1 MNRHHSCLLASLKR
15 FLTPQVWKQA
25 HQAETRR
32 KSPSRW
38 GLHPLVMIL
47 LIMTWANGDS
57 EGERFATAGA
67 CYVAMHQH
75 EKRPGK
81 TLQGFEKALAKVPLG
96 VLHALFA
103 GVRQVLLGLCQRYWR
118 TGPFVVFA
126 CDGSRLECPRS
137 AELEKKLETS
147 GKDKTAPMLQIM
159 ALVLLPAGLLWSWN
173 VGPGV
178 ASEHDQLRQ
187 LLPTLPGNSLLVG
200 DCFYQGYDLYRDIL
214 QAKASFLVRASS
226 KTNLYVDHERPLE
239 RFKDGEAYYW
249 PEQTAQDKGKPPLKL
264 RVIRVRDRKKKDVW
278 LLTNELSSQRLSH
291 RQASEFYRWRWHIE
305 GTFRTYKRT
314 QSAIKLRSRTEA
326 LVYRE
331 AEVSLLALQLLLA
344 GEMRPQKQG
353 TETILVVGSPRR
365 GLLRLRGDI
374 MTLIGS
380 KLGPRQQARY
390 QTALA
395 DVRSGSPRKKVRRK
409 WPRRKDH
416 KPPKPPKLRVMPE
429 RLKRKMQRHLGAA

>member
-1 MNRHHSCLLASLKR
+1 MDRHHTSLLASMKR

-25 HQAETRR
+25 HQAEARL

-47 LIMTWANGDS
+47 LIMTWTTGDS

-75 EKRPGK
+75 SKRPGQ

-103 GVRQVLLGLCQRYWR
+103 SVRQVLLHLYQRDWR
-118 TGPFVVFA
+118 TGPFVVIA
-126 CDGSRLECPRS
+126 CDASRLQCPRS

-159 ALVLLPAGLLWSWN
+159 ALVLLPVGLLWSWN

-187 LLPTLPGNSLLVG
+187 LLHTLPSNSLLVG

-239 RFKDGEAYYW
+239 RFKEGEVYYW

-264 RVIRVRDRKKKDVW
+264 RVIRIRDRKKKDVW
-278 LLTNELSSQRLSH
+278 LLTNELSSQRLS
-291 RQASEFYRWRWHIE
+291 RQQAGEFYRWRWQIE

-314 QSAIKLRSRTEA
+314 QSKMKLRSRTEA

-344 GEMRPQKQG
+344 GQMRSQRQG
-353 TETILVVGSPRR
+353 TEVVLVVESARQ

-374 MTLIGS
+374 IMLIGS
-380 KLGPRQQARY
+380 KLGPRQQVRY
-390 QTALA
+390 QASLA
-395 DVRSGSPRKKVRRK
+395 TVRRGSPRKKVRRK

-429 RLKRKMQRHLGAA
+429 RIKRKMQRHLGVL

>member
-1 MNRHHSCLLASLKR
+1 MDRHHTSLLASLKR

-47 LIMTWANGDS
+47 LIMTWTNGDS

-67 CYVAMHQH
+67 CYMAMHQH
-75 EKRPGK
+75 SKRPGQ
-81 TLQGFEKALAKVPLG
+81 TLQGFQKALARVPLG

-103 GVRQVLLGLCQRYWR
+103 GVRQILLGLCQRHWR
-118 TGPFVVFA
+118 TGRFVPIA

-137 AELEKKLETS
+137 AELEKKLETC
-147 GKDKTAPMLQIM
+147 GKDKTAPMLQIV

-187 LLPTLPGNSLLVG
+187 LLPTLPSHTLLIG
-200 DCFYQGYDLYRDIL
+200 DCFFQGYQLYKDIL
-214 QAKASFLVRASS
+214 NAKASFLTRLSS
-226 KTNLYVDHERPLE
+226 KTYLYVDRERPLE
-239 RFKDGEAYYW
+239 RFREGIVYYW
-249 PEQTAQDKGKPPLKL
+249 PKQTAQDKGLPPLEL
-264 RVIRVRDRKKKDVW
+264 RLIRVPGRKKKDVW
-278 LLTNELSSQRLSH
+278 LLTNELSSRRLSH
-291 RQASEFYRWRWHIE
+291 RQAGEFYRWRWQIE

-314 QSAIKLRSRTEA
+314 QLTIKLRSQTEA

-344 GEMRPQKQG
+344 AEMRSQNRG
-353 TETILVVGSPRR
+353 TKSARET
-365 GLLRLRGDI
+365 LLHLRGEI
-374 MTLIGS
+374 TTLIGS

-390 QTALA
+390 RDNLA
-395 DVRSGSPRKKVRRK
+395 VVRSGSPRKKVRRK

-416 KPPKPPKLRVMPE
+416 KPPKPPKLRVMSE
-429 RLKRKMQRHLGAA
+429 RIKSRMQRHLGAA